1 MLSVQ
6 RLKVTT
12 HCVAWSPSREPSRLL
27 TLLCATVF
35 SLCAANTEPVAK
47 VLACL
52 QSLPVGLFLQVRLW
66 TLSLGHSLAFASLF
80 SKVWSVY
87 WLCGRHTVKHN
98 HHNTISTLLTL

>member
-1 MLSVQ
+1 MFSVQ

-12 HCVAWSPSREPSRLL
+12 RSVTWSPSREPSRHL
-27 TLLCATVF
+27 TLLCAAVF
-35 SLCAANTEPVAK
+35 SRCAANMVSVTN

-87 WLCGRHTVKHN
+87 WLCGGRTVKHN
-98 HHNTISTLLTL
+98 RHNSVASLLTL